1 MNILIFSIGFAI
13 FATYMYFLVRMINT
27 QHKIQEKENGKVEKV
42 RIRKA
47 KKSSIEIGSAG
58 KVEASTSIKKSNK

>member
-1 MNILIFSIGFAI
+1 MNILIFAIGLVI
-13 FATYMYFLVRMINT
+13 FVTYMFFLLRMINI
-27 QHKIQEKENGKVEKV
+27 QHKKQEKENGKVEKV

-47 KKSSIEIGSAG
+47 KRSSIEIGSAG

>member
-1 MNILIFSIGFAI
+1 MNILIFAIGFAI

-47 KKSSIEIGSAG
+47 KRSSIEIGSAG
-58 KVEASTSIKKSNK
+58 KVEARTSIKKSDK

>member
-58 KVEASTSIKKSNK
+58 KVAASTSIKKSNK

>member
-1 MNILIFSIGFAI
+1 MNILIFAIGLAI

-58 KVEASTSIKKSNK
+58 KVEASTSIKKSDK

>member
-1 MNILIFSIGFAI
+1 MNILIFAIGLAI
-13 FATYMYFLVRMINT
+13 FVTYMYFLVRMINT

-47 KKSSIEIGSAG
+47 KRSQVEIVSSGE
-58 KVEASTSIKKSNK
+58 VEASTPIKKSNK

>member
-1 MNILIFSIGFAI
+1 MNILIFSIGLAI

-47 KKSSIEIGSAG
+47 KRFSVEIGSSG
-58 KVEASTSIKKSNK
+58 QIEGNTTIKKSDK